1 MIRRLLHAGIALFL
15 AGSLAVMPLYAAP
28 AQDQNNNQAPPPTA
42 PAQAPPP
49 GSAAAPTPAPSQPQ
63 MQTPPP
69 QYQPPSEQ
77 QGPPPAPVR
86 TVPLG
91 RHKFSRSFFPDI
103 AAPYEGVH
111 LPEPMLT
118 NTPHIEQLIQN
129 GKLMLSLEDAIS
141 LGLEN
146 NLGIAVERYAPM
158 LDEANLLLA
167 QSGRNGLLNFD
178 PTFTSSFSL
187 EQQTSVVNNP
197 FFGGLGSLSSTGNP
211 VKTPPPLVYGH
222 SFTSNFGLTK
232 NFATGT
238 QSSVTLDF
246 TRGSTSIPI
255 DLFNPFVQSTL
266 TVQLT
271 QPLLNGFGRL
281 PNTRYIIEARN
292 TVQIGQSQFRN
303 QVITAVTQV
312 AHDYWELVYA
322 REAVKVEQ
330 VTVAADQQLYENN
343 KKQQQ
348 IGTMA
353 PLDVIDA
360 QSQLATDQQALVQ
373 AQTVQLLDQTNLL
386 VDITKDP
393 LATPLQGVEI
403 VPTTPIF
410 TPAPAD
416 VSLENAV
423 QTAMQNRPEI
433 QQAELNLK
441 NAGIEIKATKNGLLP
456 QLNLTGEYQAVGLG
470 GIERKSTSAA
480 AIVGPNPAAPIWDT
494 TTGAPST
501 TLFEPLSQ
509 VTPTLF
515 FFPGGIGDSV
525 SRMIHANA
533 PTFVGTLSLTL
544 PIRNRAAQA
553 AYATAE
559 ITQRQQE
566 AAYMQTRATIISN
579 VRQALIALEQYR
591 AAVAAAEQARI
602 YNQQSYNDEV
612 KKLQLGTSTAFTV
625 VQKQQLLTVAEGTEL
640 RDRIN
645 LIQAELTYEQAV
657 GQTLQDHNIS
667 IEGVASGNTKPLNIP
682 GTPGTPGTPDKPDKP

>member
-1 MIRRLLHAGIALFL
+1 MAASM
-15 AGSLAVMPLYAAP
+15 AAMPLYAQAP
-28 AQDQNNNQAPPPTA
+28 NQDQNNA
-42 PAQAPPP
+42 PP
-49 GSAAAPTPAPSQPQ
+49 GSAAAAPNAPAGAQPQ

-69 QYQPPSEQ
+69 QYQPPSET
-77 QGPPPAPVR
+77 QGPPAAPAR

-91 RHKFSRSFFPDI
+91 KQSYARSWFPNI

-111 LPEPMLT
+111 VPEPVLT
-118 NTPHIEQLIQN
+118 NTPTIRQLIQN

-187 EQQTSVVNNP
+187 EQQNSVFNNP
-197 FFGGLGSLSSTGNP
+197 FFAGVGSFSSAGAPTATLAP
-211 VKTPPPLVYGH
+211 VIFNH
-222 SFTSNFGLTK
+222 SFSANFGYTQ
-232 NFATGT
+232 NFSTGT
-238 QSSVTLDF
+238 QTSVTLDMQ
-246 TRGSTSIPI
+246 RASTSIPI
-255 DLFNPFVQSTL
+255 DLFNPYVQSTL
-266 TVQLT
+266 TVQIT

-281 PNTRYIIEARN
+281 PNTRYILEAKN
-292 TVQIGQSQFRN
+292 TIKIGQSQFRN
-303 QVITAVTQV
+303 QVISAVTTI
-312 AHDYWELVYA
+312 ATAYWELVYA
-322 REAVKVEQ
+322 RENVKVEQ

-343 KKQQQ
+343 KKQEQ

-393 LATPLQGVEI
+393 LAGPLQGVEI

-410 TPAPAD
+410 SPTPAD
-416 VSLENAV
+416 VSLEDAV
-423 QTAMQNRPEI
+423 AEAMKNRPEI
-433 QQAELNLK
+433 EQAELTLK
-441 NAGIEIKATKNGLLP
+441 NDDIEIKATKNGLLP

-470 GIERKSTSAA
+470 GVETKETTASS
-480 AIVGPNPAAPIWDT
+480 IVGPNLTVPVWDT
-494 TTGAPST
+494 TLGAPST
-501 TLFEPLSQ
+501 TLYEPLTATD
-509 VTPTLF
+509 VTGVF
-515 FFPGGIGDSV
+515 VFPGGLGNSLH
-525 SRMIHANA
+525 RMIRADA
-533 PTFVGTLSLTL
+533 PTYMGTLSLTL

-559 ITQRQQE
+559 ITQRQAE
-566 AAYMQTRATIISN
+566 ANYMQTRATIIQN
-579 VRQALIALEQYR
+579 VRQSLIALEQDR
-591 AAVAAAEQARI
+591 AAVAAAQEARI
-602 YNQQSYNDEV
+602 YNQQSYDDEV

-645 LIQAELTYEQAV
+645 LIEAELTYQQAL
-657 GQTLQDHNIS
+657 GTTLNVHNIS
-667 IEGVASGNTKPLNIP
+667 IQGVMSGNTQPLNIP
-682 GTPGTPGTPDKPDKP
+682 GTPDKTLP

>member
-1 MIRRLLHAGIALFL
+1 MTRRFLHAAVAMFL
-15 AGSLAVMPLYAAP
+15 AGSITITPLY
-28 AQDQNNNQAPPPTA
+28 AQDQNNAP
-42 PAQAPPP
+42 APPP
-49 GSAAAPTPAPSQPQ
+49 GSAAATTSTPPAAQPQ
-63 MQTPPP
+63 MQMQTPP

-77 QGPPPAPVR
+77 QGPPPAPAR
-86 TVPLG
+86 SVPLG
-91 RHKFSRSFFPDI
+91 PRDFSRSWFPNI
-103 AAPYEGVH
+103 IAPYRGVY
-111 LPEPMLT
+111 LAEPDVT
-118 NTPHIEQLIQN
+118 NTPHVEQLIQN

-146 NLGIAVERYAPM
+146 NLGIAVERYQPM
-158 LDEANLLLA
+158 LDEASLLLA
-167 QSGRNGLLNFD
+167 QSGANGPLKFD
-178 PTFTSSFSL
+178 PTLTSSFSL
-187 EQQTSVVNNP
+187 EQQNSVVNNP
-197 FFGGLGSLSSTGNP
+197 FFAGVGLSGGSTTP
-211 VKTPPPLVYGH
+211 QKTPASLILGH
-222 SFTSNFGLTK
+222 SFTSDFGYTQNFS
-232 NFATGT
+232 TGT

-246 TRGSTSIPI
+246 TRSSTSIPI
-255 DLFNPFVQSTL
+255 DLFNPSVQSVM

-281 PNTRYIIEARN
+281 PNTRYIIEAKN
-292 TVQIGQSQFRN
+292 TVKVGESEFRN
-303 QVITAVTQV
+303 QLITGVTQI

-322 REAVKVEQ
+322 REAVKVDQ

-393 LATPLQGVEI
+393 LATPLEGVEI

-410 TPAPAD
+410 TPAPAEI
-416 VSLENAV
+416 SLDDAV
-423 QTAMQNRPEI
+423 KIAMQNRPEI
-433 QQAELNLK
+433 EQAVLKLK

-456 QLNLTGEYQAVGLG
+456 TLNISGEYQAVGLG
-470 GIERKSTSAA
+470 GREKKSTTTT
-480 AIVGPNPAAPIWDT
+480 AIVGPNPLLPIWDT
-494 TTGAPST
+494 TLGAPSPN
-501 TLFEPLSQ
+501 LFEPLSQ
-509 VTPTLF
+509 STVSVFT
-515 FFPGGIGDSV
+515 FPGGVGDAL
-525 SRMIHANA
+525 SRMIRADA

-559 ITQRQQE
+559 INERQQE
-566 AAYMQTRATIISN
+566 VSYMQTRATIIAN
-579 VRQALIALEQYR
+579 VRQALIALEQDR
-591 AAVAAAEQARI
+591 AAVAAAQEARV
-602 YNQQSYNDEV
+602 YNQQSYDDEV

-645 LIQAELTYEQAV
+645 LIQADLTYEQSV

-667 IEGVASGNTKPLNIP
+667 VQDAISGNTKPLNIP
-682 GTPGTPGTPDKPDKP
+682 GTPDKTTP